1 MQVATTTRIE
11 RSPVPAKS
19 DAPPSPS
26 SPEAIDVAARS
37 TAEQRRFFVHL
48 NDIWDDGYEAG
59 TQSQSTSSTFSST
72 AKFDGKGR
80 TLSRDHG
87 SRNIKDAD
95 ANKAGLTNSLDILYG
110 YKSRKHVLAVM
121 LLYHVNDPSE
131 CIDLCFSRSI
141 RLPPPLAGDD
151 PAGC

>member
-1 MQVATTTRIE
+1 MQVATTTTEIE
-11 RSPVPAKS
+11 RSPLPAKS
-19 DAPPSPS
+19 DAPS
-26 SPEAIDVAARS
+26 SPKAIDVAARS

-87 SRNIKDAD
+87 SRNTKDAD
-95 ANKAGLTNSLDILYG
+95 ANKAGCCTIS
-110 YKSRKHVLAVM
+110 
-121 LLYHVNDPSE
+121 
-131 CIDLCFSRSI
+131 
-141 RLPPPLAGDD
+141 
-151 PAGC
+151 